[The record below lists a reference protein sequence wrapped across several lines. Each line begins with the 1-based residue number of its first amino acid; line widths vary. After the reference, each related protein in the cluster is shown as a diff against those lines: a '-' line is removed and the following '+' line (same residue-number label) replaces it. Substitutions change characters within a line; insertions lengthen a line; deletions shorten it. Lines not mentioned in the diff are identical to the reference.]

1 MSRSRM
7 DCLSIGYYEPAFE
20 EHERILRQ
28 LGEDSEA
35 YRDLQFSFVDLGDRK
50 LTYSGLLSYAY
61 RLAHGLDAAGEDDF
75 KSGDIPN
82 LAAVYLTHFL
92 RLKGLRAE
100 YVNLFSYE
108 QDRLRSCLDE
118 DPLCVS
124 ITTTFYSLNF
134 PVIEI
139 VKGIRRYN
147 TRTRI
152 VVGGPLVANHHRRY
166 PPDELLIALD
176 DMGADIYV
184 IESQG
189 EQTLWRVVE
198 CLKNGGDLSQVPNIV
213 YRDEATGELR
223 LNGAERENNSLDE
236 CAIDWRLFRGDA
248 LGPTLQ
254 TRTARSCAFS
264 CAFCGYP
271 TRAGKLTLA
280 SLDTIERELDSM
292 RDIGGVQ
299 NVVFIDDTF
308 NVPLPRFKEICRLM
322 IRKGYGFNWFSYF
335 RCSNSDEEAF
345 ELMARSGCK
354 GVFLGIESGSP
365 RILENMDKHAAA
377 DKYREGIRRLKQ
389 HGILTFGSFIVG
401 FPGETEETIRETV
414 DFIRET
420 RPDFYRAQIWYCE
433 PGTPIFHRKEKY
445 GIEGEGYKW
454 RHSTMASQEVM
465 DYIDDMFLDI
475 RESEWLPQWSFD
487 FWVIP
492 YLLGKGMSL
501 EQFRG
506 FVHEANRAL
515 SLEIEYVPDA
525 EKRRIQRDC
534 LQKMAENLRGWR
546 RAT

>member
-1 MSRSRM
+1 MSSNQL
-7 DCLSIGYYEPAFE
+7 DCLCIGYYEPAFE

-50 LTYSGLLSYAY
+50 LTYAGLLSYAY
-61 RLAHGLDAAGEDDF
+61 RLANNLDPDGEDEF
-75 KSGDIPN
+75 KSGDMPN
-82 LAAVYLTHFL
+82 LAAVYLTNFL
-92 RLKGLRAE
+92 RLNGRRTE
-100 YVNLFSYE
+100 YVNLFTYE
-108 QDRLRSCLDE
+108 QDKLRRYLDE
-118 DPLCVS
+118 DPLCVA

-147 TRTRI
+147 TKTKI

-176 DMGADIYV
+176 DMDADVYV

-189 EQTLWRVVE
+189 EQTLWQIIE
-198 CLKNGGDLSQVPNIV
+198 CLRNGGDLSQVPNIV
-213 YRDEATGELR
+213 YRDEATGQLR
-223 LNGAERENNSLDE
+223 LNAPERENNSLDE
-236 CAIDWRLFRGDA
+236 CAIDWRVFANEG

-292 RDIGGVQ
+292 RDIGGVK

-308 NVPLPRFKEICRLM
+308 NVPLPRFKDICRLM
-322 IRKGYGFNWFSYF
+322 IRKQYGFNWFSYF
-335 RCSNSDEEAF
+335 RCSNSDEEAV

-377 DKYREGIRRLKQ
+377 DKYRAGIRMLKQ
-389 HGILTFGSFIVG
+389 HGILTFGSFITG
-401 FPGETEETIRETV
+401 FPGENDETIRETV

-433 PGTPIFHRKEKY
+433 PGTPIYDRREKY

-454 RHSTMASQEVM
+454 RHSTMESQEVM
-465 DYIDDMFLDI
+465 DHIDDMFLDI

-487 FWVIP
+487 FWIIP
-492 YLLGKGMSL
+492 YLLGKGMSA
-501 EQFRG
+501 ESFRS
-506 FVHEANRAL
+506 FVQQANRML
-515 SLEIEYVPDA
+515 SLEIEYVADD
-525 EKRRIQRDC
+525 EKQRMQREY
-534 LQKMAENLRGWR
+534 LGKMVDGLRGWR
-546 RAT
+546 VA